1 MEQNN
6 LYEIENAS
14 SREEFLDEEMESDFI
29 EDNASGYSLLMDL
42 SEITP
47 GEIEIEDEIRLGYL
61 WKKYDKKFSQK

>member
-14 SREEFLDEEMESDFI
+14 SREEFLDEKMESDFI

>member
-14 SREEFLDEEMESDFI
+14 TTEEFSDEEIESDFN
-29 EDNASGYSLLMDL
+29 EDNISGYSLLMDL

-61 WKKYDKKFSQK
+61 WRKYDKKFSQK